1 MESATYRPTKVL
13 VTQDW
18 DNDGFLRIT
27 GAETLKLYN
36 ELRDQQYKIPVT
48 EYGIFF
54 AFSKEQF
61 DDGYKGL
68 VKRGLIKDGDKIKH
82 FKCGAFGTIE
92 GMMRWMKEANAIEE
106 RIRNDCDPY
115 EVYLEEYN
123 NHECCIDLDGDQRA
137 VEAVLRLY
145 GLDRT
150 KQAIYG
156 SRFRKCGEIDAIWER
171 MEK

>member
-1 MESATYRPTKVL
+1 METTTTQL
-13 VTQDW
+13 QVTQDW
-18 DNDGFLRIT
+18 DNDGFLRIS
-27 GAETLKLYN
+27 GARTLKLYY
-36 ELRDQQYKIPVT
+36 ELRDQQHEIPVT

-61 DDGYKGL
+61 EDGYKGL

-82 FKCGAFGTIE
+82 FDCGAFGTIE
-92 GMMRWMKEANAIEE
+92 GMKRWIKEADAIDK
-106 RIRNDCDPY
+106 RIREECDPY

-123 NHECCIDLDGDQRA
+123 NYECCIDWDGDQRA

-145 GLDRT
+145 GLERT

-156 SRFRKCGEIDAIWER
+156 RRFRKCGEIDAIWES
-171 MEK
+171 MKN